1 VLFFYCKHENP
12 ERDNFL
18 TLARSLLAQLL
29 RQDQG
34 LLYYFYQKC
43 CDNADA
49 VLNSLSLIEELLTFA
64 FQNCKNAY
72 IILDGLDEC
81 PHNERKHIVQWFR
94 TLVDNL
100 PPSEADR
107 YRCLFVSQDDGVARK
122 DFAGLSSIKISVND
136 NRNDIDEYCKVQA
149 EQLKSDLCLT
159 EEKANSIAGIVAN
172 SAQGECTYTSYAALT
187 KFRRDVPPRKAHMD
201 QFVRS
206 DFAPSPRR
214 RT

>member
-18 TLARSLLAQLL
+18 ALARSLLAQFLK
-29 RQDQG
+29 QDQG

-49 VLNSLSLIEELLTFA
+49 MLSSLSLIEELLTFA

-81 PHNERKHIVQWFR
+81 ARNERKHIVQWFR
-94 TLVDNL
+94 ILVDSL
-100 PPSEADR
+100 PPTEADR

-122 DFAGLSSIKISVND
+122 DFAGLSSIKISGND
-136 NRNDIDEYCKVQA
+136 NRSDIDEYCKVQA

-172 SAQGECTYTSYAALT
+172 SVEGEYTYTSYAVLT
-187 KFRRDVPPRKAHMD
+187 KF
-201 QFVRS
+201 
-206 DFAPSPRR
+206 
-214 RT
+214 